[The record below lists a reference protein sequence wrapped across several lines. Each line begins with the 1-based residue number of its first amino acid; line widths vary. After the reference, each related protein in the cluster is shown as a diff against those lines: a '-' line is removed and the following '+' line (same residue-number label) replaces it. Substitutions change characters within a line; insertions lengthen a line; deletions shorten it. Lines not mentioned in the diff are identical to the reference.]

1 MGFARPRLGT
11 VAQLALLRSQ
21 APYRASVDK
30 LQHAAI
36 LTLVLTGW
44 RASHLG
50 LQHSL
55 ILCQL
60 CKAASRCS
68 DFFFLHGLYFHLALA
83 LSLSLFFSCY
93 PFVLVLLVLRLA
105 VFSIPLFV
113 DESTSKNNFLF
124 SNISKQLPVCLKNEA
139 HQGAAGGSHPCR
151 GGATL
156 MNLAFICHGQRMVYC
171 FFCFPVEP
179 PTKNTLAA
187 TVAQYFWTFEKA

>member
-1 MGFARPRLGT
+1 MVCNTHLYFANYARLRRGAVT
-11 VAQLALLRSQ
+11 SFFFTDCISILRS
-21 APYRASVDK
+21 
-30 LQHAAI
+30 
-36 LTLVLTGW
+36 
-44 RASHLG
+44 
-50 LQHSL
+50 
-55 ILCQL
+55 
-60 CKAASRCS
+60 
-68 DFFFLHGLYFHLALA
+68 